1 MRIIIGRF
9 EWWFKQCDESNV
21 NRGVR
26 SLRFRQR
33 VIKERRARWFV
44 DELPQLRFS
53 PGFIGQLCNRRRVVY
68 GPPRLT
74 GNNEAA
80 MKNYR
85 KAALA
90 LWLAT
95 IASCGGSWLIGPAL
109 AADPTGTWYT
119 GDKDSQV
126 RLTNCGG
133 ALCGTLVWLKEPND
147 PATGRPKTD
156 KNNADASK
164 QSRPLLG
171 VQIVLGMRPSGTPN
185 QWSGSVYNASDGK
198 TYSGSFTL
206 TDANSA
212 ELKGCVLSVLCKSQ
226 TWMRAK

>member
-1 MRIIIGRF
+1 
-9 EWWFKQCDESNV
+9 
-21 NRGVR
+21 
-26 SLRFRQR
+26 
-33 VIKERRARWFV
+33 
-44 DELPQLRFS
+44 
-53 PGFIGQLCNRRRVVY
+53 
-68 GPPRLT
+68 
-74 GNNEAA
+74 

-85 KAALA
+85 KATLALKFALTLALGFAALA
-90 LWLAT
+90 YSGRWPLVA
-95 IASCGGSWLIGPAL
+95 PAF
-109 AADPTGTWYT
+109 AADPMGTWYT

-126 RLTNCGG
+126 RIANCGG

-171 VQIVLGMRPSGTPN
+171 VQIVLGMRQSSTPN

-206 TDANSA
+206 IDANNA

-226 TWMRAK
+226 TWTRAK

>member
-9 EWWFKQCDESNV
+9 EWWFKQCDESNL
-21 NRGVR
+21 NRAPPV
-26 SLRFRQR
+26 LQFRQR
-33 VIKERRARWFV
+33 AIKERPALSLV
-44 DELPQLRFS
+44 DDLPQLRFS
-53 PGFIGQLCNRRRVVY
+53 RGFIGQLCNLHRVDY

-74 GNNEAA
+74 PSNEAA

-90 LWLAT
+90 LWLAM
-95 IASCGGSWLIGPAL
+95 IALWGGSLVAPAR

-119 GDKDSQV
+119 ADKDSQV
-126 RLTNCGG
+126 RISNCGG
-133 ALCGTLVWLKEPND
+133 ALCGTLVWLKDPND

-171 VQIVLGMRPSGTPN
+171 VPIVLGMRPSGAAD
-185 QWSGSVYNASDGK
+185 QWSGNVYNASDGK
-198 TYSGSFTL
+198 TYSGSFTMS
-206 TDANSA
+206 DANTA
-212 ELKGCVLSVLCKSQ
+212 ELKGCVLAVLCKSQ
-226 TWMRAK
+226 TWTRAK